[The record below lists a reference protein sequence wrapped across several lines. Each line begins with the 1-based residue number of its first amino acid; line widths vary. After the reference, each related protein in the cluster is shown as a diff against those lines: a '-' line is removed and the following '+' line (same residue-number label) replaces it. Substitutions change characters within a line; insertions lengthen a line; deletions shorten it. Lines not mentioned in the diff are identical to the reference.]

1 MHSTAF
7 RNFKGYGAQSVEHEW
22 TGRESLLAFTGSRAP
37 EDSSKASAD
46 GGAGESRPRGCTL
59 PDYRDK
65 GNPSLGLDSLW
76 FVSQHRPHVVAAVSS
91 TDRVIGGQSLGS
103 VRRRPRTTLMRPV
116 TSPII
121 GVRFRLQ
128 SKVPTALASH
138 ANAPARRACPDR
150 RNLRETESLGICYT
164 RLESIESTMRIYNL
178 FISHSWRHGRQYYKL
193 KSLLD
198 QSGLR
203 YRDYSVPRHDPIQ
216 GARSARKLRDAI
228 RNQMQ
233 YASVVLI
240 LAGVYASHSEWIE
253 IEINLAE
260 SSFSSRKPII
270 AIEPRGSKRTSV
282 PVKQVADRVVRWST
296 KSIVGAIRD
305 LA

>member
-7 RNFKGYGAQSVEHEW
+7 RNFKGYGAQSVEHKW

-37 EDSSKASAD
+37 EDSSEASAD
-46 GGAGESRPRGCTL
+46 GGARESRPRGCTL
-59 PDYRDK
+59 PDYWDK

-76 FVSQHRPHVVAAVSS
+76 SVSQHRPHVVAAVSS

-116 TSPII
+116 TFPIT
-121 GVRFRLQ
+121 GVPPSSNPRWRRCSRRTPMPQ
-128 SKVPTALASH
+128 
-138 ANAPARRACPDR
+138 NRRAWPDR
-150 RNLRETESLGICYT
+150 HNLSETESLGICYS
-164 RLESIESTMRIYNL
+164 RWESIELTRRTYHL
-178 FISHSWRHGRQYYKL
+178 FISHSWRHGRQYSQL
-193 KSLLD
+193 KRLLD
-198 QSGLR
+198 RSDLR

-216 GARSARKLRDAI
+216 GVRSARKLRDAI

-233 YASVVLI
+233 RASVVLI
-240 LAGVYASHSEWIE
+240 LAGIYASRSEWIE